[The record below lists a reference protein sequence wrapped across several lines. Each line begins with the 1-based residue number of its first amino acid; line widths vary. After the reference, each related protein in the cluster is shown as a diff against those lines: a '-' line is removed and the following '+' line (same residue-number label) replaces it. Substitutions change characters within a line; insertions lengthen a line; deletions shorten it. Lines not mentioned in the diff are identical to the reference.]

1 MSKLFSSTKIGPYQL
16 SHRVV
21 MAPLT
26 RMRSDSGDIPSHLM
40 VEYYSQRASKN
51 GLIISEATPVSIR
64 GNGYAGAPGIYSDR
78 QIEGW
83 RRVTDAVHAKG
94 GRIFLQLWHVGRQSH
109 TDLQPNGESPVAP
122 SAIAAEGY
130 AYTSKGEVPF
140 SMPRALALEEIPGI
154 IEEFRAGAERALRA
168 GFDGVEI
175 HGANGYLPD
184 QFLQDGT
191 NKRTDEY
198 GGPIENRA
206 RFLLEITQAAIS
218 VWGADRVGVRLAPS
232 GTYGSMSDSDPAATF
247 GYVASRLDRLG
258 IAYLHVVE
266 PRIKGIEEIA
276 KGQAPTAAQHLRQKF
291 SRALIAAGGFTGE
304 SAAAIVAA
312 GDADLVAFG
321 RHFIANPDLPERL
334 RRNLPLTRYDRS
346 TFYGGDGRGYIDY
359 PRAAVASVA
368 GVAAR
373 FNG

>member
-1 MSKLFSSTKIGPYQL
+1 MSTLFSPIKIGPYQL
-16 SHRVV
+16 AHRVV

-26 RMRSDSGDIPSHLM
+26 RMRSDPGDIPSGLM
-40 VEYYSQRASKN
+40 VEYYSQRASKG
-51 GLIISEATPVSIR
+51 GLIISEATPVSIS
-64 GNGYAGAPGIYSDR
+64 GYGYAGAPGIYSDS
-78 QIEGW
+78 QIAGW
-83 RRVTDAVHAKG
+83 RRVTDAVHAKAG
-94 GRIFLQLWHVGRQSH
+94 GISLQLWHVGRQSH
-109 TDLQPNGESPVAP
+109 IDLQPNGEPPVAP

-130 AYTSKGEVPF
+130 AYTRQGEVPL
-140 SMPRALALEEIPGI
+140 SMPRAPALEEIPGI

-218 VWGADRVGVRLAPS
+218 VWGADRVGGRIAPS
-232 GTYGSMSDSDPAATF
+232 GAYGSMSDSNPAATF
-247 GYVASRLDRLG
+247 GYVVTELDRLG
-258 IAYLHVVE
+258 IAYLHVGE
-266 PRIKGIEEIA
+266 PRIQGIEEIA
-276 KGQAPTAAQHLRQKF
+276 KGHAPIAAQHLRQKF
-291 SRALIAAGGFTGE
+291 SRTLIAAGGFTGE
-304 SAAAIVAA
+304 SAAAVVAA

-321 RHFIANPDLPERL
+321 RHFISNPDLPERI
-334 RRNLPLTRYDRS
+334 RRNLPLNRYDRS

-359 PRAAVASVA
+359 LATPELTPAV
-368 GVAAR
+368 G
-373 FNG
+373 